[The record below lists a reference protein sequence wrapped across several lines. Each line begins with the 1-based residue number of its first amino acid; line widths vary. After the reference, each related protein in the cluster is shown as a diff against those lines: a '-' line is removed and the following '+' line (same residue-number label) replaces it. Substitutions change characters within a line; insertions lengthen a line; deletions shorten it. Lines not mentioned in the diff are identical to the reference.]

1 MIRGPIP
8 TIALAVVTLCSA
20 LRAQVTVSGRVV
32 DETEESVSG
41 ARIEVRTT
49 ATGDPLVTVSSD
61 PAGNFR
67 FNVPAP
73 GSYDIRA
80 QRLGFYV
87 FHVGAQ
93 SFAGDVSQFT
103 ITLNHQ
109 QEFSERI
116 DVTAS
121 PPAIDPQQPAD
132 RKELDNTEILAIP
145 YPAPQDYRNALQL
158 LDGVVQDN
166 VGRYHFNGAEPSQ
179 TNYTLDGFN
188 MSNPVTGQLDTRVN
202 IDSIQAMTVQNSRFS
217 AENGRGSAGVLELA
231 TKMGDDHFRFSG
243 TNFIPGIS
251 SYSGWH
257 VNKWTP
263 RLEVSGPLAKGRA
276 WFHNGAD
283 IFYSNDTIPGLPSGQ
298 NRTHGTTISDLTRVQ
313 VNLTSANILT
323 MGFLLNLA
331 DNTRTGLSFFN
342 PAEATTNSRQ
352 TTFMSTIRD
361 QHYFHGG
368 ALLDLG
374 FADTRGL
381 LRSEPQGTALY
392 QITPFGDRGN
402 YFENLDRH
410 FYRQQALGN
419 LYLPIVHLHGTHRL
433 KFGTDFERE
442 AFHESLVLHDYE
454 VLLSDGTLTRYVTF
468 AGSPFQ
474 MHKNFEGANYL
485 EDHWQVRDGLSVEA
499 GVRLEW
505 NEIVRDLEVAPR
517 LSAAWAP
524 ATLGGLKLSAG
535 WGIYYDAIS
544 LDTVSS
550 ENQTSLATFYLPD
563 GTIHG
568 PVATA
573 FVVNDQTL
581 RAPQYRTTSLSA
593 ERKLPGD
600 FYATLNFTRRT
611 GADGFAFDTATP
623 IAGPDFYNGAV
634 YVLRNMRRD
643 RYDAATFSLKR
654 TFKGKYEWFAGY
666 TRSYARTNA
675 AVDYSLLNPIFATQ
689 MAGPFS
695 WDTPNRVHMW
705 GWVPI
710 PAAHAKL
717 LNFLTRSTT
726 AAYMVEYRT
735 GFPFSVVDQEGFL
748 IGNPNNHRYPNY
760 FSINL
765 HFERQFR
772 AIHYL
777 WAWRFGFDNITNDG
791 NPNAVNNVTGSPQ
804 FLTYA
809 RGQARAFSVR
819 LRFLGRK

>member
-8 TIALAVVTLCSA
+8 TIALAMVTFCFA

-49 ATGDPLVTVSSD
+49 ATSDPVVTVSSD

-67 FNVPAP
+67 FNLPAP

-87 FHVGAQ
+87 FHVAAQ
-93 SFAGDVSQFT
+93 SFAANVSQFT

-166 VGRYHFNGAEPSQ
+166 LGRYHFNGASPSQ

-202 IDSIQAMTVQNSRFS
+202 IDSIQALTVQNSRFS

-243 TNFIPGIS
+243 TNFVPGIS
-251 SYSGWH
+251 SYGGWH

-283 IFYSNDTIPGLPSGQ
+283 IFYSNDTISGLPSGQ

-323 MGFLLNLA
+323 TGFLLNLA

-361 QHYFHGG
+361 QQYFHGG

-392 QITPFGDRGN
+392 QITPLGDRGN
-402 YFENLDRH
+402 YFENLNRH
-410 FYRQQALGN
+410 FYRQQALAN
-419 LYLPIVHLHGTHRL
+419 FYLPTVHLHGTHRL

-454 VLLSDGTLTRYVTF
+454 VLLSDGTPTRYVTF

-474 MHKNFEGANYL
+474 MRKNFEGANYL

-544 LDTVSS
+544 LDTVSNES
-550 ENQTSLATFYLPD
+550 QTSLATFYLPD

-568 PVATA
+568 PVPTA
-573 FVVNDQTL
+573 FLVNDQTL

-600 FYATLNFTRRT
+600 FYATLSLTRRT
-611 GADGFAFDTATP
+611 GADGFAFDTQTP
-623 IAGPDFYNGAV
+623 VAGPDFYTGAV
-634 YVLRNMRRD
+634 YVLRNMRSD

-666 TRSYARTNA
+666 TRSRARTNA

-689 MAGPFS
+689 RAGPFS

-705 GWVPI
+705 GWLPVP
-710 PAAHAKL
+710 PAHPKFL
-717 LNFLTRSTT
+717 HFLTQNTT

-748 IGNPNNHRYPNY
+748 IGNPNDHRYPNY

-791 NPNAVNNVTGSPQ
+791 NPNAVNNVMGSPQ

>member
-1 MIRGPIP
+1 MTRGPIS
-8 TIALAVVTLCSA
+8 TIALAVVTFCFA

-49 ATGDPLVTVSSD
+49 AGSDPVVTVSSD

-67 FNVPAP
+67 FNLPAP

-87 FHVGAQ
+87 FHVAAQ
-93 SFAGDVSQFT
+93 SFADNVSQFT

-166 VGRYHFNGAEPSQ
+166 TGRYHFNGASPNQ

-231 TKMGDDHFRFSG
+231 TKMGDDRFRFSG
-243 TNFIPGIS
+243 TNFVPGIS
-251 SYSGWH
+251 SYGGWH

-313 VNLTSANILT
+313 VNLTSSNILT

-352 TTFMSTIRD
+352 TTLMSTIRD
-361 QHYFHGG
+361 QQYFHSG

-374 FADTRGL
+374 FADTRGM

-402 YFENLDRH
+402 YFENLNRH
-410 FYRQQALGN
+410 FYRQQALAN
-419 LYLPIVHLHGTHRL
+419 LYLPTVHLHGTHRL

-524 ATLGGLKLSAG
+524 ANLGGLKFSAG
-535 WGIYYDAIS
+535 WGVYYDAIS

-568 PVATA
+568 PVPTA

-581 RAPQYRTTSLSA
+581 RAPRYRTTSLSA

-600 FYATLNFTRRT
+600 FYGTLSLTRRT
-611 GADGFAFDTATP
+611 GADGFAFDTQTP
-623 IAGPDFYNGAV
+623 LAGPDFYTGAV
-634 YVLRNMRRD
+634 YVLRNIRSD

-666 TRSYARTNA
+666 TRSRARTNA

-695 WDTPNRVHMW
+695 WDTPNRFHMW
-705 GWVPI
+705 GWVPV
-710 PAAHAKL
+710 PAAHPKL

-748 IGNPNNHRYPNY
+748 VGNPNDHRYPNY

-791 NPNAVNNVTGSPQ
+791 NPNAVNNVIGSPQ